1 MLSDTIKEVKTQ
13 AQKSASQVSYRM
25 DLLNKRS
32 ELKKLY
38 EALGKVQYQI
48 YISQEESVER
58 DILYSKI
65 KTLKDE
71 IEALEIKIEE
81 VINTQKDSFDHYKR
95 TVKRTKDNEKT
106 SDPYENVEI
115 LKVCPVC
122 NTGNYE
128 HAAYCIKC
136 GNKFES

>member
-1 MLSDTIKEVKTQ
+1 MLSDTIKEVKVQ

-32 ELKKLY
+32 DLKKLY

-48 YISQEESVER
+48 YQGEEESVER

-65 KTLKDE
+65 TDLKKE
-71 IEALEIKIEE
+71 IEAIETKLEE
-81 VINTQKDSFDHYKR
+81 VINTQKNSFDQYKR

-106 SDPYENVEI
+106 DDPYENVEI
-115 LKVCPVC
+115 LKVCPIC

-136 GNKFES
+136 GNKFE